1 MSMETPSRERMD
13 YDVLVIGA
21 GPAGLSAAI
30 RVKQL
35 DPDISVCLLEK
46 GAEVGAHILS
56 GALFDPR
63 ALDELLPDWKETGAP
78 LTTPVTR
85 ERMLLLMEKRA
96 LTLPHTL
103 LPPMISNRG
112 CYVVSL
118 ANLTRW
124 LAERAEELGVEIY
137 PGFAASEPL
146 FDETGALIGVVAGQ
160 MGLNRKGE
168 KKPDYEP
175 GVELTGKYVL
185 IAEGARGSLAREI
198 IARYRLA
205 EGRGVQKYGIGLK
218 EMWEIAPDGHRPGH
232 VLHTMGWPL
241 GSGTG
246 GGGFLYHLDGNK
258 VAVGFVVHLDYANPW
273 LSPYEEFQRF
283 KHHPAIAGVLKG
295 GRRYAYGARALTEGG
310 WPSVP
315 KLAFPG
321 GGLIGCAAGFMNVP
335 RIKGIHYAMKSGM
348 LAAEAAARALAAGRA
363 HDELEDYQPAVER
376 SWIAGDLQKVRNVKP
391 LWSRFGLAGALIAGG
406 LDLWTAQL
414 FGRPLFGRLKHLK
427 ADHETLIPADDA
439 PRIDYP
445 KPDGELSFDRLTSL
459 AFSGTAHEEDQPVH
473 LALADPDLPLRE
485 NLPRFAEPAQRYCPA
500 AVYEVVEEKDRQVF
514 RINAANCLHCKTC
527 DIKDPAQNITWRPP
541 QGGEG
546 PKYPDM

>member
-1 MSMETPSRERMD
+1 METPSRERLD

-35 DPDISVCLLEK
+35 DPGISVCLLEK

-63 ALDELLPDWKETGAP
+63 ALDELLPDWKESGAP
-78 LTTPVTR
+78 VTTPVTQ
-85 ERMLLLMEKRA
+85 ERMLLLTEKRA
-96 LTLPHTL
+96 VTLPHAL

-112 CYVVSL
+112 CFAVSL

-137 PGFAASEPL
+137 PGFAAADPL
-146 FDETGALIGVVAGQ
+146 FDDTGALIGVVAGQ
-160 MGLNRKGE
+160 MGLNGKGE

-185 IAEGARGSLAREI
+185 IAEGARGSLAKEV
-198 IARYRLA
+198 IARYQLA

-218 EMWEIAPDGHRPGH
+218 EMWEIAPDRHRPGH

-241 GSGTG
+241 GNGTG

-335 RIKGIHYAMKSGM
+335 RIKGIHYAMKSGL
-348 LAAEAAARALAAGRA
+348 LAAEAAATALAAGRA
-363 HDELEDYQPAVER
+363 HDLLEDYQPAVES
-376 SWIAGDLQKVRNVKP
+376 SWIAADLKKVRNVKP
-391 LWSRFGLAGALIAGG
+391 LWS
-406 LDLWTAQL
+406 
-414 FGRPLFGRLKHLK
+414 
-427 ADHETLIPADDA
+427 
-439 PRIDYP
+439 
-445 KPDGELSFDRLTSL
+445 
-459 AFSGTAHEEDQPVH
+459 
-473 LALADPDLPLRE
+473 
-485 NLPRFAEPAQRYCPA
+485 
-500 AVYEVVEEKDRQVF
+500 
-514 RINAANCLHCKTC
+514 
-527 DIKDPAQNITWRPP
+527 
-541 QGGEG
+541 
-546 PKYPDM
+546 